1 MEALRY
7 PKYRLALGISTL
19 AWIALW
25 LSNIAVTAGMLQ
37 AGRTSADIGLFQGA
51 WTLGVPL
58 SVIAGGLITDRLGP
72 TTAIRLGLC
81 LEFAGMVLMGLA
93 VSVADV
99 PLPGLLL
106 AAMLIGSSDGMNGV
120 GINVLAGGVVP
131 RHLMASAIGLL
142 LLALASGRIVGG
154 TLAGPAVQALGAS
167 GALYLCAALVAMG
180 LVLTFAIGHVQLAP
194 TDGSRAY
201 ADLRP
206 AMRWYRQTPDARTV
220 LTVGALMAVLVYGY
234 FSLLPVIVGQTM
246 GTDTTSQGLAMAAGG
261 FGVAVAALLMGPTA
275 RRIGVGRL
283 LFLAAL
289 GASASL
295 VTLGLGQTSLVV
307 LIAVTFLPAFTNV
320 QAASASVV
328 LQTLAP
334 VGVRGRVVGLYSMTF
349 AALLPVGTVTAGWLG
364 ARFGARETLLVLASL
379 MAISVIVLAI
389 RRPAIARELV
399 TPVTAVPGPQDPLG
413 VPATAAAGPAA
424 AAGAP
429 LVDGP
434 PAAAP

>member
-1 MEALRY
+1 MQALRY

-19 AWIALW
+19 SWIALW

-37 AGRTSADIGLFQGA
+37 AGRSSADIGLFQGA

-72 TTAIRLGLC
+72 TIAIRLGLC
-81 LEFAGMVLMGLA
+81 LEFTGMMLMGLA
-93 VSVADV
+93 VSGTDV
-99 PLPGLLL
+99 PLPPLLI
-106 AAMLIGSSDGMNGV
+106 AAMFIGSSDGMNGV

-154 TLAGPAVQALGAS
+154 TLAGPAVNALGAS
-167 GALYLCAALVAMG
+167 GALFACGGLVAVGM
-180 LVLTFAIGHVQLAP
+180 VLTFAIGRVQLAP
-194 TDGSRAY
+194 VESGRTYVDVG
-201 ADLRP
+201 P
-206 AMRWYRQTPDARTV
+206 AVRWYRQTPDARTV

-289 GASASL
+289 GASSA
-295 VTLGLGQTSLVV
+295 LGVLALGQTTLVV

-320 QAASASVV
+320 QAASANVV
-328 LQTLAP
+328 PTGSSAEN
-334 VGVRGRVVGLYSMTF
+334 VM
-349 AALLPVGTVTAGWLG
+349 
-364 ARFGARETLLVLASL
+364 E
-379 MAISVIVLAI
+379 
-389 RRPAIARELV
+389 
-399 TPVTAVPGPQDPLG
+399 
-413 VPATAAAGPAA
+413 
-424 AAGAP
+424 
-429 LVDGP
+429 
-434 PAAAP
+434 